1 MSTQIAPTPEDLVL
15 QQLLEYSEEPR
26 RTLPSSEELQGR
38 LRTEIIIALNQ
49 IEDPAVYALVETCL
63 EEIVRVFGRLA
74 LIENNL
80 HKLDTLLES
89 LSILDVLQYETRNFV
104 QFVETE
110 ALGLDPI
117 GEKLREVFDGICYGV
132 SHDLKRIFERE
143 LTGSIRE
150 QTTPIVYG
158 KIVHAHGLL
167 TNCFQQSLITLL
179 QVFNPS
185 VEPLLLF
192 NDFEERVKQSLILC
206 NDLLSLIRVVGQA
219 QEQGT
224 PQSLRQVVQSA
235 LNFRDNSMHYLMYRD
250 WRGYER
256 LALALI
262 AAIEANRDSKDLLHQ
277 FSCYLELLYGHV
289 KMRAVLKDMFPTSN
303 EAIED

>member
-1 MSTQIAPTPEDLVL
+1 MSTQIVYTPEELVL
-15 QQLLEYSEEPR
+15 QQLLEYTEEPL
-26 RTLPSSEELQGR
+26 RTLPSGEELQAR
-38 LRTEIIIALNQ
+38 LRDEIRVALSRV
-49 IEDPAVYALVETCL
+49 EDRTVYRLVQTTF

-74 LIENNL
+74 LIETNL

-104 QFVETE
+104 EFLETE
-110 ALGLDPI
+110 ALTADALNDR
-117 GEKLREVFDGICYGV
+117 LRETLDGICYGI

-143 LTGSIRE
+143 LAGNIRE

-167 TNCFQQSLITLL
+167 SNCFQQSMITLL
-179 QVFNPS
+179 QMFNPS
-185 VEPLLLF
+185 IEPLLIF
-192 NDFEERVKQSLILC
+192 DDFEERVRQSLILC
-206 NDLLSLIRVVGQA
+206 NDLSSLLRVVRNA
-219 QEQGT
+219 ERRGT
-224 PQSLRQVVQSA
+224 SDALHEVVQAA

-262 AAIEANRDSKDLLHQ
+262 AAIEANSDSKDLLHQ
-277 FSCYLELLYGHV
+277 FNCFLELLYGHV
-289 KMRAVLKDMFPTSN
+289 KMRAVLKDMFPSSGDTA
-303 EAIED
+303 EE